1 MFPANVPPIGAILT
15 LSKNIPVNIM
25 EGEGVGVGVAVEVL
39 VVLTVGV
46 GVAVA
51 VEGVEEVGVAVG
63 VVISPGSPQFALNRL
78 TSSFKSQIFRF
89 IFGMFRTS
97 LSVMPSE

>member
-25 EGEGVGVGVAVEVL
+25 EGEGVGVEVL

-51 VEGVEEVGVAVG
+51 VEVVEEVGVAVG